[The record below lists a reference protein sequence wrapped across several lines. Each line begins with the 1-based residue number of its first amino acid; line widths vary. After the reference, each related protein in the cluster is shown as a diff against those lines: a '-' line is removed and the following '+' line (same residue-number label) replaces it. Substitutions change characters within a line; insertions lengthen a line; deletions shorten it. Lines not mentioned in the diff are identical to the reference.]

1 MIILRMEF
9 SLAFPFMITLV
20 FPWMKTKDL
29 FGSKY
34 SLWLSCS
41 STPNQCTSCHSLIN
55 IKNFPVHM
63 SWGHLEFLQL
73 KEVVYYAGDGARD
86 ERVNVNLWD
95 VSLKLMTSWF
105 AQWVTLTNIDLN
117 SMCGEQDTTAIK
129 KSISHNVMKKLFG
142 FFSTC
147 LPSTFNVFFNYAA
160 EWNAFTISPLRE
172 DLRHDHSLLWP
183 THSHNHSS
191 FCFPTHLNNQ
201 LDILICFTIIMAL
214 MILLNPSPKPQSFLT
229 P

>member
-1 MIILRMEF
+1 MIKLRMEF

-20 FPWMKTKDL
+20 FPCMKTKDL

-34 SLWLSCS
+34 SLWLSSS

-73 KEVVYYAGDGARD
+73 KEVVYYTGDGARD
-86 ERVNVNLWD
+86 EGVNDNLWD

-117 SMCGEQDTTAIK
+117 SLCGEQDTTGIK
-129 KSISHNVMKKLFG
+129 NSISHNVMTKLFG

-147 LPSTFNVFFNYAA
+147 LPSTFNVFFHYVA
-160 EWNAFTISPLRE
+160 ECLYYF
-172 DLRHDHSLLWP
+172 
-183 THSHNHSS
+183 SS
-191 FCFPTHLNNQ
+191 QGGSQTWSF
-201 LDILICFTIIMAL
+201 
-214 MILLNPSPKPQSFLT
+214 SFLT
-229 P
+229 HSFP